1 MPMTCATHTSQ
12 RHETYIIDKITG
24 AANAPYMLECIDA
37 SLHFLGR
44 EYFADMPC
52 HALEVLRREAPRAPH
67 AQQVSIFFL
76 LLNVDRELKQK
87 LMGLDLDHNKLTRF
101 FIDLRHEL
109 VPGFFCSSQS
119 VQCFAGKCREGYL
132 IS

>member
-67 AQQVSIFFL
+67 AQQVAIFFL
-76 LLNVDRELKQK
+76 LLNLDRDLKQK
-87 LMGLDLDHNKLTRF
+87 LMGLDSNHRKLTRF
-101 FIDLRHEL
+101 FLDLRQEL
-109 VPGFFCSSQS
+109 VTFFFCSSQP
-119 VQCFAGKCREGYL
+119 VLHFTVKCKQGYL
-132 IS
+132 IA